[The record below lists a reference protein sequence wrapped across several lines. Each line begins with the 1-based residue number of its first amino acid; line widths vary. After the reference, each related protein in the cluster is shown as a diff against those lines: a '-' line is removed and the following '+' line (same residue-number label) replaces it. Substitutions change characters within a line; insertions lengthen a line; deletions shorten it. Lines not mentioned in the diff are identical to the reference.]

1 MSEMIGR
8 SIKSLVIW
16 LGKPDEQ
23 QTLSDIA
30 MSAHLAENLMN

>member
-8 SIKSLVIW
+8 SIKSLVIG

-23 QTLSDIA
+23 QTVSGVA
-30 MSAHLAENLMN
+30 MSAHLAENPMN